1 MEVFGWFGTDL
12 SILGSIARANF
23 FRGFFMIFAS
33 HQKKFFILFFKPEV
47 WIFLSNMVYFDV
59 DFEIYTFKF
68 ARGVVF
74 SNRTCEL
81 AGKSTIYRKV
91 FWMGKFFFN
100 KMKKCGGFPIGKWLI
115 CAPCVSLCAIFVR
128 FAMGSCQIVCRNGD
142 LVFILKGATNDSIL
156 TMFYRPFQS
165 GAHSRH
171 WIWRFDGAFMDFGD
185 FELIFKFKV
194 TR

>member
-1 MEVFGWFGTDL
+1 MIWDGFELFGVDCE
-12 SILGSIARANF
+12 SKF
-23 FRGFFMIFAS
+23 FRGFFMIFVS
-33 HQKKFFILFFKPEV
+33 HNFFLILFFKAEV
-47 WIFLSNMVYFDV
+47 WIFLSNMVSFDV

-91 FWMGKFFFN
+91 FWMGKIFFN
-100 KMKKCGGFPIGKWLI
+100 KMNKCGGFPIGKWLI
-115 CAPCVSLCAIFVR
+115 CVPCVSLCAIFVR
-128 FAMGSCQIVCRNGD
+128 FTMGSCQLVCRNGD

-171 WIWRFDGAFMDFGD
+171 LRWRFDVAFMEFGD